1 VKNKM
6 LQAFTLVEVLFAVLL
21 ITTIGM
27 ALLKS
32 SSNNSKLMVYNTKKK
47 KFIDRFS
54 IFAINMNDDLH
65 KKSKTFYA
73 LIYGKYK
80 LDDETRKI
88 LNEQKYEL
96 TKEDMDTVTI
106 KDSSKYQKS
115 LSFNIKKYKVQG
127 KYSSFVY
134 SIANNNQ

>member
-1 VKNKM
+1 M